1 MATTCSHKS
10 KWWHSYSA
18 NIVKKYFT
26 YNYHIIGH
34 IISLNK
40 GLMDNS
46 WKFVLKKYSLN
57 RYVVAKTCQQMKRTI
72 LVAAILM
79 ACSNPKVGIPNEVNN
94 SQEPQSTDTTKETVN
109 QVALADTLSAT
120 ARSMERQGMVNIK
133 SVDPTIEVS
142 LMYSR
147 PDNFTGQ
154 VLYKDLR
161 EGYLHPKAAQ
171 ALAKAQ
177 KKLKELRPELNLI
190 IFDAT
195 RPMSIQ
201 QVMWN
206 VVKGTSKNIY
216 VSNPA
221 NGGGMHNYGMAVD
234 ISICRENGDTIPM
247 GALVDHM
254 SSLSHIDHEDVLVR
268 TKRMTEEA
276 RANRQLL
283 REVMAVGGFMPLR
296 TEWWHF
302 NLCTRAEAKRNYKVI
317 R

>member
-1 MATTCSHKS
+1 MAKD
-10 KWWHSYSA
+10 
-18 NIVKKYFT
+18 
-26 YNYHIIGH
+26 
-34 IISLNK
+34 SL
-40 GLMDNS
+40 
-46 WKFVLKKYSLN
+46 
-57 RYVVAKTCQQMKRTI
+57 TEQ
-72 LVAAILM
+72 
-79 ACSNPKVGIPNEVNN
+79 
-94 SQEPQSTDTTKETVN
+94 
-109 QVALADTLSAT
+109 ADTLSAT
-120 ARSMERQGMVNIK
+120 AQSMAKQGLVNIK
-133 SVDPTIEVS
+133 DVDPSIKVS

-161 EGYLHPKAAQ
+161 EAYLHPKAAN
-171 ALAKAQ
+171 AVAMAQ
-177 KKLKELRPELNLI
+177 KALKERRPELSLI

-234 ISICRENGDTIPM
+234 ISICDENGDTIPM
-247 GALVDHM
+247 GAKVDYLGK
-254 SSLSHIDHEDVLVR
+254 LSHIDLESLHV
-268 TKRMTEEA
+268 KNKKMTEEA

-283 REVMAVGGFMPLR
+283 RDVMAVGGFRPLR

-302 NLCTRAEAKRNYKVI
+302 NLCTRAEAKRLYKAI
-317 R
+317 K